1 MGKSWAISNLMSEAA
16 ALNSLCYLPGVKNS
30 SESSSQDRQ
39 SFLVSRSNATTS
51 RWQLLHSIYEQVPGI
66 ALPTPPHEGNGDK
79 WALGETSRHLQHWS
93 QVLQRKANQLQPTWE
108 MAELV
113 SSLAMRGGAM
123 TKISE
128 MQRAGKTAAELCSQW
143 LWISHVTWC
152 KQTISL
158 QCIYLK
164 PGDLRD
170 CCCGYWFSSHSS
182 DVLRANNP
190 ISHERKKD
198 LQERPPAVTIQSKV
212 PLNFMFHHA
221 ADSK

>member
-1 MGKSWAISNLMSEAA
+1 MSSWRDQQASPALVPSLAEKSKSTATNLRNGRAGQQLSNEGR
-16 ALNSLCYLPGVKNS
+16 NYDKD
-30 SESSSQDRQ
+30 QW
-39 SFLVSRSNATTS
+39 NATCRENCSTT
-51 RWQLLHSIYEQVPGI
+51 Y
-66 ALPTPPHEGNGDK
+66 T
-79 WALGETSRHLQHWS
+79 
-93 QVLQRKANQLQPTWE
+93 
-108 MAELV
+108 
-113 SSLAMRGGAM
+113 
-123 TKISE
+123 
-128 MQRAGKTAAELCSQW
+128 AELCSQW

-212 PLNFMFHHA
+212 PLNSMFHHA